1 MSVEPI
7 KRKDYASS
15 LSKDK
20 LSEIYIS
27 MKTQRIL
34 EDRLLK
40 MYKGGQLSGAVYPG
54 IGQEASMAGIGAGMG
69 PKDIF
74 GGTHRDLGV
83 QMMRGVSLKEIAL
96 NFYGKKEGPSKGRDG
111 NSHFGIVDKGT
122 LMVASPLPD
131 SGPVAVGWALAS
143 KQDQSGIVAVA
154 NCGEGATATGAWHE
168 AINMAAVL
176 NLPIVFT
183 VQNNQYAYSTPNE
196 VEFASTNVSDRAS
209 GYGIPS
215 YIIDGNDIYSVMDAV
230 HEACENAR
238 NGGGPTLL
246 ELVTFRHHGH
256 AGHDPADYVNDE
268 VRSYW
273 MKRDPL
279 LRFEESLVEEGFFQ
293 KEDFISLQEEIEIL
307 VKETLDWAKDESD
320 PEPSEEE
327 GDIFLLRTS
336 PVMSTNEEKL
346 ETMNFIESIT
356 NAMDEAMF
364 DNEDI
369 FIMGEDIGGFGG
381 AFKATQ
387 GLYEKYGGDRVI
399 DTPISEA
406 GFVGAAVGSALAGKI
421 PIVELQF
428 FDFVYPALDQLT
440 TEAAKYNWKSGKSV
454 PMVVRGPTGAGTR
467 SGPFH
472 SISPESLLAH
482 HPGLKVVAP
491 SNPYD
496 AKGLLIAS
504 IYDPNPVMFLE
515 HKKLYR
521 KPELKMDVPKGLY
534 EIELGSAKVLR
545 EGSDI
550 TVVSW
555 SGMIHVVQKAAE
567 VLNKE
572 GVSVEIIDLRS
583 IVPLDTETIL
593 SSVEKTSNLCI
604 VQEDVPFSSI
614 ASEISSLVAER
625 GFWNLD
631 NPIKKVTP
639 PNTHIPFAP
648 ILEDAFIPSVDKV
661 VKVIRELGN

>member
-1 MSVEPI
+1 
-7 KRKDYASS
+7 
-15 LSKDK
+15 
-20 LSEIYIS
+20 
-27 MKTQRIL
+27 
-34 EDRLLK
+34 
-40 MYKGGQLSGAVYPG
+40 
-54 IGQEASMAGIGAGMG
+54 
-69 PKDIF
+69 
-74 GGTHRDLGV
+74 
-83 QMMRGVSLKEIAL
+83 
-96 NFYGKKEGPSKGRDG
+96 
-111 NSHFGIVDKGT
+111 
-122 LMVASPLPD
+122 
-131 SGPVAVGWALAS
+131 
-143 KQDQSGIVAVA
+143 
-154 NCGEGATATGAWHE
+154 
-168 AINMAAVL
+168 
-176 NLPIVFT
+176 
-183 VQNNQYAYSTPNE
+183 
-196 VEFASTNVSDRAS
+196 
-209 GYGIPS
+209 
-215 YIIDGNDIYSVMDAV
+215 
-230 HEACENAR
+230 
-238 NGGGPTLL
+238 
-246 ELVTFRHHGH
+246 
-256 AGHDPADYVNDE
+256 
-268 VRSYW
+268 
-273 MKRDPL
+273 
-279 LRFEESLVEEGFFQ
+279 
-293 KEDFISLQEEIEIL
+293 
-307 VKETLDWAKDESD
+307 
-320 PEPSEEE
+320 
-327 GDIFLLRTS
+327 
-336 PVMSTNEEKL
+336 
-346 ETMNFIESIT
+346 
-356 NAMDEAMF
+356 
-364 DNEDI
+364 
-369 FIMGEDIGGFGG
+369 MGEDIGEFGG

-387 GLYEKYGGDRVI
+387 GLFEKYGGDRVI

-555 SGMIHVVQKAAE
+555 SGMIHVVQEAAE
-567 VLNKE
+567 VLNRD
-572 GVSVEIIDLRS
+572 GVSVEIIDLRC

-648 ILEDAFIPSVDKV
+648 ILEDAFIPSIDKV
-661 VKVIRELGN
+661 VKAIRELGN

>member
-154 NCGEGATATGAWHE
+154 NCGEGATATGGWHE

-176 NLPIVFT
+176 KLPIVFT

-209 GYGIPS
+209 AYGIPS

-307 VKETLDWAKDESD
+307 VKETLDWAKDEPD

-327 GDIFLLRTS
+327 EDIFSLRTS

-555 SGMIHVVQKAAE
+555 SGMIHVVQEAAE

-661 VKVIRELGN
+661 VKAIRELGN

>member
-1 MSVEPI
+1 MSSEQI
-7 KRKDYASS
+7 TRKGYALS
-15 LSKDK
+15 LTKERLFK
-20 LSEIYIS
+20 IYIS

-40 MYKGGQLSGAVYPG
+40 MYKGGQLPGAIYPG

-69 PKDIF
+69 PNDIF

-111 NSHFGIVDKGT
+111 NSHFGVVDKGT
-122 LMVASPLPD
+122 LMVVSPLPD
-131 SGPVAVGWALAS
+131 SAPVALGWALAS
-143 KQDQSGIVAVA
+143 KKDKTNIVTLA

-168 AINMAAVL
+168 SINMAAVL

-196 VEFASTNVSDRAS
+196 LEFASPNIASRAS

-215 YIIDGNDIYSVMDAV
+215 YIVDGNDIYQALDAV

-238 NGGGPTLL
+238 EGGGPTLL
-246 ELVTFRHHGH
+246 ELVTFRHYGH
-256 AGHDPADYVNDE
+256 AGHDPADYVLDE
-268 VRSYW
+268 VRDFW
-273 MKRDPL
+273 MNRDPIQ
-279 LRFEESLVEEGFFQ
+279 RFEDSLIKEGLFEL
-293 KEDFISLQEEIEIL
+293 EDFNNAQEKIEKLI
-307 VKETLDWAKDESD
+307 KETLEWAKKQPD
-320 PEPSEEE
+320 PDPAEEE
-327 GDIFLLRTS
+327 NDIFATRTT
-336 PVMSTNEEKL
+336 PLIKNTEQDK
-346 ETMNFIESIT
+346 ETMNLISAIT
-356 NAMDEAMF
+356 NTLDEVMS

-369 FIMGEDIGGFGG
+369 FLMGEDIGSFGG

-387 GLYEKYGGDRVI
+387 GLFEKYGEERVI

-406 GFVGAAVGSALAGKI
+406 GFVGAAVGAALAGKI

-440 TEAAKYNWKSGKSV
+440 TEAAKYHWKVGKSI

-482 HPGLKVVAP
+482 HPGLKVVSP

-496 AKGLLIAS
+496 AKGLLIAA
-504 IYDPNPVMFLE
+504 INDPNPVMFLE

-521 KPELKMDVPKGLY
+521 KSSLKMDVPKGLY
-534 EIELGSAKVLR
+534 EIALGKAKIIKK
-545 EGSDI
+545 GTDI
-550 TVVSW
+550 TIVTW
-555 SGMIHVVQKAAE
+555 SGMVGVAQEAGE
-567 VLNKE
+567 LLTKE
-572 GVSVEIIDLRS
+572 GISVEIIDLRS
-583 IVPLDTETIL
+583 IVPLDEDTIL
-593 SSVEKTSNLCI
+593 DSVEKTSNLCI
-604 VQEDVPFSSI
+604 IQEDVSFSSV
-614 ASEISSLVAER
+614 ASEIASLVAEK

-631 NPIKKVTP
+631 NPIKRVTA

-648 ILEDAFIPSVDKV
+648 ILEDAYIPDVDRV
-661 VKVIRELGN
+661 VKAVRGLGF

>member
-1 MSVEPI
+1 MSAEPI

-268 VRSYW
+268 VRNYW

-279 LRFEESLVEEGFFQ
+279 LRFEESLVEEGFFE

-307 VKETLDWAKDESD
+307 VKETLDWAKDEPD

-555 SGMIHVVQKAAE
+555 SGMIHVVQEAAE
-567 VLNKE
+567 VLNQE

>member
-1 MSVEPI
+1 MSREPI

-15 LSKDK
+15 LSKEK
-20 LSEIYIS
+20 MSEIYIS

-54 IGQEASMAGIGAGMG
+54 IGQEASMTGIGAGMG

-131 SGPVAVGWALAS
+131 SGPVALGWALAS

-176 NLPIVFT
+176 SLPIVFT

-196 VEFASTNVSDRAS
+196 LEFASTNVSDRAN

-273 MKRDPL
+273 MKRDPI
-279 LRFEESLVEEGFFQ
+279 LRFEESLVEEGLFEE
-293 KEDFISLQEEIEIL
+293 EDFINLQEEIEIL
-307 VKETLDWAKDESD
+307 VKETLDWAKDEPD

-327 GDIFLLRTS
+327 EDIFLLRTS
-336 PVMSTNEEKL
+336 PVLSSNEGKF

-369 FIMGEDIGGFGG
+369 FLMGEDIGEFGG

-387 GLYEKYGGDRVI
+387 GLFEKYGGDRVI

-555 SGMIHVVQKAAE
+555 SGMIHVVQEAAE
-567 VLNKE
+567 VLNRD

-648 ILEDAFIPSVDKV
+648 ILEDAFIPSIDKV
-661 VKVIRELGN
+661 VKAIRELGN